1 MSDEVFIKEWLQD
14 GRIICYRFQ
23 STGSEAAEKW
33 LHEIVHLF
41 TTWDTSKPLL
51 LMIDLSEPDN
61 FLSPE
66 ALRAARQASQT
77 DPDVPGKTAVLIDS
91 SEATHNVKGL
101 LDHVLVGD
109 RPRQLFDKAA
119 EADAVAWL
127 LQA

>member
-1 MSDEVFIKEWLQD
+1 MSDEVFNKEWLED
-14 GRIICYRFQ
+14 GRIVCYRFH

-33 LHEIVHLF
+33 LGEIVQLF

-51 LMIDLSEPDN
+51 LMIDLSVPDN

-77 DPDVPGKTAVLIDS
+77 DPDVPGKTAVLIDGT
-91 SEATHNVKGL
+91 EASHNVKAL
-101 LDHVLVGD
+101 LEHVLVGD
-109 RPRQLFDKAA
+109 RPRQLFDKTA
-119 EADAVAWL
+119 EGEAVAWL